1 MSKITTLIGRQAYEL
16 IRNRIG
22 EILIDELAAQTTL
35 GNQYTSV
42 DVTVEGLNVV
52 NTTETSVVK
61 ISLADGEFSNEHAGA
76 SDGVYLFNIDCF
88 CKAKSSAGVEGN
100 YKAAEKTQALM
111 GIIRYILK
119 DPQYRT
125 LGFTAGFIGGCT
137 VQSIKI
143 GEAEQKD
150 LFNVVG
156 GRLVFK
162 VKALETNGLLNATL
176 MNNYHTSVILGT
188 SAQGYTYNTNP

>member
-1 MSKITTLIGRQAYEL
+1 MSKITTIIGRQAYEL

-22 EILIDELAAQTTL
+22 EILIDELATQTTL
-35 GNQYTSV
+35 GNVYTNAI
-42 DVTVEGLNVV
+42 VTVEGLNVV
-52 NTTETSVVK
+52 DTTEASIVK
-61 ISLADGEFSNEHAGA
+61 ISLSDGEFSNEHAGS
-76 SDGVYLFNIDCF
+76 SDGVYIFNIDCF
-88 CKAKSSAGVEGN
+88 CKSKSSSTVDGN
-100 YKAAEKTQALM
+100 AKAAEKAQALM

-137 VQSIKI
+137 VQGIKI
-143 GEAEQKD
+143 GEAETKD

-156 GRLVFK
+156 GRLTFK

-176 MNNYHTSVILGT
+176 MNSYQTSVTLGT
-188 SAQGYTYNTNP
+188 SAQGYTYNITP

>member
-35 GNQYTSV
+35 GNQYTSAE
-42 DVTVEGLNVV
+42 VTVEGLNVV
-52 NTTETSVVK
+52 DTTETSVVK

>member
-1 MSKITTLIGRQAYEL
+1 MSKITTVIGRQSYEL

-35 GNQYTSV
+35 GNQYTNA

-52 NTTETSVVK
+52 DATETSVVK
-61 ISLADGEFSNEHAGA
+61 ISLADGEFSNEHAGS

-88 CKAKSSAGVEGN
+88 CKSKSSIGVDGN
-100 YKAAEKTQALM
+100 FKAAEKTQALM

-125 LGFTAGFIGGCT
+125 LGFNPGFIGGCT

-162 VKALETNGLLNATL
+162 VKALEINGLLNATL
-176 MNNYHTSVILGT
+176 MNHYQTSVTLGT
-188 SAQGYTYNTNP
+188 SAQGYTYNIIP